1 MRVVIVDDDS
11 LVVASLA
18 TILAADGEIEVAG
31 TGNSGQEA
39 VELYRTIN
47 PDVLLLDIRMDGM
60 TGIEA
65 AEIILAGDQ
74 EARILF

>member
-31 TGNSGQEA
+31 TGNSCPEA
-39 VELYRTIN
+39 VDI
-47 PDVLLLDIRMDGM
+47 VLTLMYCCWISEWTACGH
-60 TGIEA
+60 
-65 AEIILAGDQ
+65 
-74 EARILF
+74 